1 MNPRPINLEPSGMRP
16 NDIRIAM
23 IRAGV
28 TQSVLAR
35 ELNVTGQAIY
45 QIISGRQTSQR
56 IREKIAEA
64 IGIDIQRIWPGEPK
78 KPGRQPNRP
87 IAKVA

>member
-1 MNPRPINLEPSGMRP
+1 MKPRPINLEPSGMSP

-23 IRAGV
+23 IRAEV
-28 TQSVLAR
+28 SQSAIAR

-56 IREKIAEA
+56 IRAKIAEA
-64 IGIDIQRIWPGEPK
+64 IGIDIQRIWPGAPK

-87 IAKVA
+87 IVKVA